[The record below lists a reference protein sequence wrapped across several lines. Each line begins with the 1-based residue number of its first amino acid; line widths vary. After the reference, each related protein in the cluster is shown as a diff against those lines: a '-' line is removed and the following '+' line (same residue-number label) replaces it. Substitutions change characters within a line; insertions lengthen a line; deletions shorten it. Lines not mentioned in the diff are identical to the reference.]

1 MYSVLMSGY
10 MFANAWTR
18 LSLTRSLGEHP
29 RALLAEPAA
38 RSSSASLASVA
49 SGGSMDGP
57 EGAAA
62 ASPYA
67 PGSQV
72 GCGAAVVAAH
82 GGGRRLGK
90 GHYAFFRRAFIC
102 PGLLL
107 HFRLLPWPSWYPS
120 PLP

>member
-29 RALLAEPAA
+29 RALLAEPS
-38 RSSSASLASVA
+38 RSSSAASLASVS
-49 SGGSMDGP
+49 SGGSMDGL
-57 EGAAA
+57 EGAVA

-72 GCGAAVVAAH
+72 RPGASQMGVIQGSRGSLA
-82 GGGRRLGK
+82 R
-90 GHYAFFRRAFIC
+90 C
-102 PGLLL
+102 PEALLL
-107 HFRLLPWPSWYPS
+107 FLLWGMR
-120 PLP
+120 